1 MAAPEPAARE
11 RWFAG
16 RRAGSQAGTG
26 GRPGKHGQADARRR
40 AEDHPEQASRPHIA
54 RSGRCNC
61 SLFPVTSMTLSPA
74 VITAGVTK
82 FSLPEGRDGTK
93 LTPITVTLAAY
104 QSLAAARADWDAF
117 ELAAKSGSCELV
129 DGALI
134 ERTLDEVSEFH
145 FQSPA
150 GWGRGVIASAVCG
163 VLWPPAMLLGALA
176 GSVGGHTM
184 TEVRRGLSHQA
195 IAGLGA
201 VMEKGTFIF
210 VAIAGPG
217 RTPPAFPGTRAVQT
231 ASFPLDSTAPVLRA
245 ALDLDDYED
254 SPR

>member
-1 MAAPEPAARE
+1 M
-11 RWFAG
+11 
-16 RRAGSQAGTG
+16 
-26 GRPGKHGQADARRR
+26 
-40 AEDHPEQASRPHIA
+40 
-54 RSGRCNC
+54 
-61 SLFPVTSMTLSPA
+61 
-74 VITAGVTK
+74 
-82 FSLPEGRDGTK
+82 
-93 LTPITVTLAAY
+93 TLAAY

-129 DGALI
+129 DAALI

-210 VAIAGPG
+210 VAIARPRPHTASLPRHQG
-217 RTPPAFPGTRAVQT
+217 RTDRQLPPGQHRTGFARR
-231 ASFPLDSTAPVLRA
+231 S
-245 ALDLDDYED
+245 
-254 SPR
+254 